1 MLAWGSLV
9 VVYGVAYL
17 GAYVRH
23 SSAELACGTDWPLCN
38 GSVVL
43 TAGGAEGAHVA
54 HRLAAFA
61 SMVIVFSLLLWA
73 RRFQATRPDIY
84 RATQLA
90 SAVIVGQAVVGGI
103 VVMSK
108 LSIFATLTHAGLM
121 GLLFVLLCDVARRTI
136 TWSFA
141 TGSRRARTGA
151 PAPMPAGD

>member
-1 MLAWGSLV
+1 
-9 VVYGVAYL
+9 
-17 GAYVRH
+17 
-23 SSAELACGTDWPLCN
+23 
-38 GSVVL
+38 
-43 TAGGAEGAHVA
+43 
-54 HRLAAFA
+54 
-61 SMVIVFSLLLWA
+61 MVIVFGLLLWA

-90 SAVIVGQAVVGGI
+90 SAVIVGQTVVGGI

-108 LSIFATLTHAGLM
+108 LSNFATLAHAGLM

-141 TGSRRARTGA
+141 TGSRRAPTGT